1 LAKKFFLKKYFEKSL
16 VTKLVFLEFHLF
28 LNKALFNKNKLILT
42 LTEFKLGDGAP
53 KRFNPVNELVLERR
67 CRPPFLK
74 KRLNVLGV
82 LFSNLTKLFFNL

>member
-1 LAKKFFLKKYFEKSL
+1 
-16 VTKLVFLEFHLF
+16 
-28 LNKALFNKNKLILT
+28 
-42 LTEFKLGDGAP
+42 LGDGAP